1 MKRLNVPSTKREELV
16 DITALV
22 REEVRSSGID
32 TGICVVYCPHTTA
45 GLTINEHADPAVAN
59 DLLVAFERF
68 VADDIA
74 WTHLE
79 GNSPA
84 HVKATLVGASVQ
96 VPIDEGDLALGTWQG
111 IFLCEFDGPRA
122 RQLWLRF
129 VA

>member
-59 DLLVAFERF
+59 DLLVAFERL